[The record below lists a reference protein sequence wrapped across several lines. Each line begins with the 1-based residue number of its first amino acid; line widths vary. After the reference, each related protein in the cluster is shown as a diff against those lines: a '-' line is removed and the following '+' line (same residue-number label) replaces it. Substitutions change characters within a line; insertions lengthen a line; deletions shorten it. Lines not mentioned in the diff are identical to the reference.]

1 MVPSDLGRRGG
12 PGRLPRYCFGVDT
25 PLQSAITKEV
35 RLDSSVGGGGVAFFW
50 KKFPLR
56 FLLPAVA
63 TGLGRIEGGPGIDRA
78 TAMMSSL
85 TAGSNGLKSV
95 TIACDPLS
103 LGKQLSCTCRASGR
117 GPFRGVLGRSRKKTP
132 RANWILLFVLFSF
145 FRRSDEFCSLLELGF
160 SEKKRFEEVIGSP
173 GSKRSKECF
182 RELEPTRTFFTLVI
196 DVSWEGSH
204 VPAFRDC

>member
-63 TGLGRIEGGPGIDRA
+63 TGLGRLEGGPGIDRA
-78 TAMMSSL
+78 TAMVSSL
-85 TAGSNGLKSV
+85 TAGLNDLESINVAL
-95 TIACDPLS
+95 DPLS
-103 LGKQLSCTCRASGR
+103 LGKQLICTCRAVGC
-117 GPFRGVLGRSRKKTP
+117 GPFGTILG
-132 RANWILLFVLFSF
+132 IL
-145 FRRSDEFCSLLELGF
+145 
-160 SEKKRFEEVIGSP
+160 
-173 GSKRSKECF
+173 
-182 RELEPTRTFFTLVI
+182 
-196 DVSWEGSH
+196 
-204 VPAFRDC
+204 